1 MFCKNNHQQ
10 TSLFKP
16 INQMPKYLQDI
27 LNKSWEERWIED
39 IDCLKETLRVN
50 HINLFFSVSK
60 EEFEKRVLELKAKI
74 NELDYDEMKVEI
86 SGLVAMFKDAH
97 TAIAFPV
104 EKNIPLRFYCFADGV
119 YIIQVS
125 KGYERLLYKK
135 VIAIEDVHI
144 DQVMEDLSK
153 IISHENKYF
162 LKAQAA
168 KYLQAADVL
177 YGLLI
182 CDNKNKIKMTVENE
196 IIEITTLKQE
206 EINYIENN
214 KVPLYA
220 EKPSENYWFKY
231 MDENELLYIKYNSCR
246 EDNIPLKDKI
256 ISSIDFIEKNNIS
269 KITIDLRNNLGG
281 DSTLLAP
288 LVKYLKKKENVM
300 KNGDLNII
308 IGRETFSSGLLNAY
322 ELKSECNGMLIG
334 EPTGGKPNCYGE
346 ILRFNLPNSKF
357 NVSYSTKYFKLM
369 EEDKM
374 DALYPDKIV
383 EETIGDYINL

>member
-1 MFCKNNHQQ
+1 M
-10 TSLFKP
+10 
-16 INQMPKYLQDI
+16 I
-27 LNKSWEERWIED
+27 
-39 IDCLKETLRVN
+39 
-50 HINLFFSVSK
+50 
-60 EEFEKRVLELKAKI
+60 
-74 NELDYDEMKVEI
+74 
-86 SGLVAMFKDAH
+86 KDAH

-104 EKNIPLRFYCFADGV
+104 EKYLPLKFYCFDDGV

-125 KGYERLLYKK
+125 KGYEKLLYKK
-135 VIAIEDVHI
+135 VIAIEELPI

-162 LKAQAA
+162 LKAQAT

-182 CDNKNKIKMTVENE
+182 SDDKNKIKMTVENE
-196 IIEITTLKQE
+196 IIEVTTVKHK

-231 MDENELLYIKYNSCR
+231 IDDDELLYIKYNSCR
-246 EDNIPLKDKI
+246 EDDISLKDKI
-256 ISSIDFIEKNNIS
+256 SNSINFIEKNNIK

-288 LVKYLKKKENVM
+288 LVEYLKKKENII
-300 KNGDLNII
+300 KNGHLNVI

-322 ELKSECNGMLIG
+322 ELKSECNAILIG

-346 ILRFNLPNSKF
+346 VLRFNLPNSKF

-369 EEDKM
+369 EDDKI
-374 DALYPDKIV
+374 DALYPDKII
-383 EETIGDYINL
+383 EETIGDHIDL

>member
-1 MFCKNNHQQ
+1 MKR
-10 TSLFKP
+10 T
-16 INQMPKYLQDI
+16 
-27 LNKSWEERWIED
+27 WEERWLED
-39 IDCLKETLRVN
+39 IDYLKETLSKK
-50 HINLFFSVSK
+50 HANLYFSVSK
-60 EEFEKRVLELKAKI
+60 EKFEERVFELKSKI

-86 SGLVAMFKDAH
+86 SRLVAMIKDAH

-104 EKNIPLRFYCFADGV
+104 EKYIPLKFYCFADGV

-135 VIAIEDVHI
+135 VVAIEDMQI
-144 DQVMEDLSK
+144 DQVMEELSK

-162 LKAQAA
+162 LKAQAI

-182 CDNKNKIKMTVENE
+182 CDDKNKIKMTVENE
-196 IIEITTLKQE
+196 IIEVATVKQT

-220 EKPSENYWFKY
+220 EKTSDNYWFKY
-231 MDENELLYIKYNSCR
+231 LNEDEILYIKYNSCR
-246 EDNIPLKDKI
+246 EDGIPLKDKI
-256 ISSIDFIEKNNIS
+256 ASSIDFIEKNNIT

-288 LVKYLKKKENVM
+288 LVEYLKKKENVV
-300 KNGDLNII
+300 KNEELNVI
-308 IGRETFSSGLLNAY
+308 IGRETFSSGLLNSY
-322 ELKSECNGMLIG
+322 ELKSECNAILIG
-334 EPTGGKPNCYGE
+334 EPSGGKPNCYGE
-346 ILRFNLPNSKF
+346 ILRFSLPNSKF
-357 NVSYSTKYFKLM
+357 NVSYSTKYFKLI
-369 EEDKM
+369 EDDNI

-383 EETIGDYINL
+383 EETIGDYKNLHMDVIEINEKD

>member
-1 MFCKNNHQQ
+1 MKR
-10 TSLFKP
+10 T
-16 INQMPKYLQDI
+16 
-27 LNKSWEERWIED
+27 WEERWLED
-39 IDCLKETLRVN
+39 IDYLKETLSKK
-50 HINLFFSVSK
+50 HANLYFSVSK
-60 EEFEKRVLELKAKI
+60 EKFEERVFELKSKI

-86 SGLVAMFKDAH
+86 SRLVAMIKDAH

-104 EKNIPLRFYCFADGV
+104 EKYIPLKFYCFADGV

-135 VIAIEDVHI
+135 VVAIEDMQI
-144 DQVMEDLSK
+144 DQVMEELSK

-162 LKAQAA
+162 LKAQAI

-182 CDNKNKIKMTVENE
+182 CDDKNKIKMTVENE
-196 IIEITTLKQE
+196 IIEVATVKQT

-220 EKPSENYWFKY
+220 EKTSDNYWFKY
-231 MDENELLYIKYNSCR
+231 LNEDEILYIKYNSCR
-246 EDNIPLKDKI
+246 EDGIPLKDKI
-256 ISSIDFIEKNNIS
+256 ASSIDFIEKNNIT

-288 LVKYLKKKENVM
+288 LVEYLKKKENVV
-300 KNGDLNII
+300 KNEELNVI

-322 ELKSECNGMLIG
+322 ELKSECNAILIG
-334 EPTGGKPNCYGE
+334 EPSGGKPNCYGE
-346 ILRFNLPNSKF
+346 ILRFSLPNSKF
-357 NVSYSTKYFKLM
+357 NVSYSTKYFKLI
-369 EEDKM
+369 EDDNI

-383 EETIGDYINL
+383 EETIGDYKNLHMDVIEINEKD

>member
-1 MFCKNNHQQ
+1 M
-10 TSLFKP
+10 
-16 INQMPKYLQDI
+16 
-27 LNKSWEERWIED
+27 NKTWEERWIED
-39 IDCLKETLRVN
+39 IDYLKETLSIK
-50 HINLFFSVSK
+50 HTNLFFSISK
-60 EEFEKRVLELKAKI
+60 EEFEKRVLELKTKI

-86 SGLVAMFKDAH
+86 SRLVAMIKDAH

-104 EKNIPLRFYCFADGV
+104 EKYLPLKFYCFDDGV

-125 KGYERLLYKK
+125 KGYEKLLYKK
-135 VIAIEDVHI
+135 VIAIEELPI

-162 LKAQAA
+162 LKAQAT

-182 CDNKNKIKMTVENE
+182 SDDKNKIKMTVENE
-196 IIEITTLKQE
+196 IIEVTTVKHK

-231 MDENELLYIKYNSCR
+231 IDDDELLYIKYNSCR
-246 EDNIPLKDKI
+246 EDDISLKDKI
-256 ISSIDFIEKNNIS
+256 SNSINFIEKNNIK

-288 LVKYLKKKENVM
+288 LVEYLKKKENII
-300 KNGDLNII
+300 KNGHLNVI

-322 ELKSECNGMLIG
+322 ELKSECNAILIG

-369 EEDKM
+369 EDDKI
-374 DALYPDKIV
+374 DALYPDKII
-383 EETIGDYINL
+383 EETIGDHIDL

>member
-1 MFCKNNHQQ
+1 M
-10 TSLFKP
+10 
-16 INQMPKYLQDI
+16 
-27 LNKSWEERWIED
+27 NKTWEERWIED
-39 IDCLKETLRVN
+39 IDYLKETLSIK
-50 HINLFFSVSK
+50 HTNLFFSISK

-74 NELDYDEMKVEI
+74 NQLDYDEMKVEI
-86 SGLVAMFKDAH
+86 SRLIAMIKDAH

-104 EKNIPLRFYCFADGV
+104 EKYLPLKFYCFADGV
-119 YIIQVS
+119 YIIRVS
-125 KGYERLLYKK
+125 KGYEKLLYKK
-135 VIAIEDVHI
+135 VIAIEDLPI

-162 LKAQAA
+162 LKAQVT

-182 CDNKNKIKMTVENE
+182 CDDKNKIKITVENE
-196 IIEITTLKQE
+196 IIEVTTLKHK

-231 MDENELLYIKYNSCR
+231 INDDELLYIKYNSCR
-246 EDNIPLKDKI
+246 EDNISLEDKI
-256 ISSIDFIEKNNIS
+256 GKSINFIEKNNIT
-269 KITIDLRNNLGG
+269 KIIIDLRNNLGG

-288 LVKYLKKKENVM
+288 LVEYLKKNENII
-300 KNGDLNII
+300 KNGDLNVI

-322 ELKSECNGMLIG
+322 ELKSECNAILIG

-369 EEDKM
+369 EDDKI

-383 EETIGDYINL
+383 EETIADHIDLQMNSIKID